1 VLPSLRLDYAQ
12 VRADAYSE
20 SGAGALNLNVNAQT
34 YRELMV
40 TAGVKGAL
48 EIARQLHLTADAG
61 VGYNT
66 LNDGLQITA
75 AYAGG
80 GDSFVTS
87 GLKLSPWLYSLGAG
101 LAGNRNDNLDLSV
114 RYGLQ
119 VSPTGFLNQA
129 GSLVLKVK
137 I

>member
-1 VLPSLRLDYAQ
+1 VDFAQ
-12 VRADAYSE
+12 VRADSYSE
-20 SGAGALNLNVNAQT
+20 SGAGPLSLNVDGQA

-40 TAGVKGAL
+40 TAGLKGAYRMA
-48 EIARQLHLTADAG
+48 EHIYLTTDAG
-61 VGYNT
+61 IGYNA
-66 LNDGLQITA
+66 LNNQVQIAA

-87 GLKLSPWLYSLGAG
+87 GLAVSPWLYSAGVG
-101 LAGNRNDNLDLSV
+101 LAENRANLDLSL

-119 VSPTGFLNQA
+119 ASPTGFLSQT
-129 GSLVLKVK
+129 GSLALKIK